1 LTNQKLKSIIKLK
14 ERRLPMDME
23 TLLELKRQY
32 ELELIRAEAKVT
44 VINDIISSQKPT
56 PEYEQT
62 VLSDATEEN
71 PTNY

>member
-1 LTNQKLKSIIKLK
+1 
-14 ERRLPMDME
+14 MDME

-44 VINDIISSQKPT
+44 VINDIIASQKPT
-56 PEYEQT
+56 PPEYEQT
-62 VLSDATEEN
+62 VISDATDEN

>member
-1 LTNQKLKSIIKLK
+1 
-14 ERRLPMDME
+14 MDME

-32 ELELIRAEAKVT
+32 ELELIRAEAKVA
-44 VINDIISSQKPT
+44 VINDIIASQKPT

-62 VLSDATEEN
+62 VISDATEEN